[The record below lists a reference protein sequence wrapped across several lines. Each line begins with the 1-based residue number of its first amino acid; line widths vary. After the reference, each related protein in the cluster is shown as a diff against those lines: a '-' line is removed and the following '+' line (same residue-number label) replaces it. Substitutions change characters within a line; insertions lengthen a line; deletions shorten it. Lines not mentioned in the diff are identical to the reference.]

1 MKMEETSTGA
11 TERPGVKEEQH
22 YRRRTAWLIWL
33 AAVTFYCYEFF
44 VRVAPG
50 SMFREMQRN
59 YGVTAGLF
67 CLASGVYYYIYAPI
81 QIIAGALFD
90 RFGGR
95 RVLLPAS
102 LCVALGCA
110 CVLLPLPSLGLFA
123 LGRLL
128 MGLGSGFGFI
138 GVMYLAT
145 VWFPRSKLSLI
156 SGLTTSLGFLGAIL
170 TLQHIP
176 RLVER
181 IGWHSCWL
189 GAGVFGLLLTGL
201 LGIALPRSPHPKT
214 EQPEA
219 PFRKEGESK
228 EGGSF
233 LTGLWQVLKN
243 PQTWV
248 IGGIAG
254 ALYATPTVFGDL
266 WGNAYFRSVTQASNE
281 SAGQSVAML
290 YLGWFLGAPFF
301 GWLSDRTRRKKIFLQ
316 LATLLCGLL
325 LCLFLYGNT
334 SLNTLRVL
342 LLLIGFFG
350 TPQVACF
357 TASIES
363 NSNHASGSAVAV
375 VNMILMLLGGLTQ
388 PLVGWLVDI
397 LSSGIGP
404 PTGMAGARELRL
416 ALGLLPL
423 LSFLGFLLCFFY
435 DEKSGERHP

>member
-1 MKMEETSTGA
+1 MEGDSMGAMEEHSC
-11 TERPGVKEEQH
+11 Q
-22 YRRRTAWLIWL
+22 RTAWFVWL
-33 AAVTFYCYEFF
+33 AAVTFYGYEFF

-50 SMFREMQRN
+50 SMFQEMQRS

-67 CLASGVYYYIYAPI
+67 GFASGTYYYIYAPI
-81 QIIAGALFD
+81 QIIAGAFFD

-95 RVLLPAS
+95 KVLLPAS

-145 VWFPRSKLSLI
+145 VCFSKRKLSLI
-156 SGLTTSLGFLGAIL
+156 SGLTTAIGFLGAIL
-170 TLQHIP
+170 TLQYIP

-181 IGWHSCWL
+181 IGWQSCWF
-189 GAGVFGLLLTGL
+189 GASIFGLLSAAL
-201 LGIALPRSPHPKT
+201 LGIAIPRSPRPKT
-214 EQPEA
+214 EQQDSHFQE
-219 PFRKEGESK
+219 EGP
-228 EGGSF
+228 SF

-254 ALYATPTVFGDL
+254 VLYATPTVFGDL
-266 WGNAYFRSVTQASNE
+266 WGNAYFRNVAQASNE

-301 GWLSDRTRRKKIFLQ
+301 GWLSDRTRKKKILLQ
-316 LATLLCGLL
+316 VATLLCGLL
-325 LCLFLYGNT
+325 LCLFLYGDA
-334 SLNTLRVL
+334 SLNTLRIW

-350 TPQVACF
+350 TPEVACF
-357 TASIES
+357 TASIENNPS
-363 NSNHASGSAVAV
+363 HASGSAVAV
-375 VNMILMLLGGLTQ
+375 VNMIVMLLGGLTQ
-388 PLVGWLVDI
+388 PLVGWIVEI
-397 LSSGIGP
+397 LSSSGIGQN
-404 PTGMAGARELRL
+404 TGTAGIHELRL

-423 LSFLGFLLCFFY
+423 LSFLGFILCFFY
-435 DEKSGERHP
+435 DEKTEEQHP